1 MYRALPVSRQV
12 ASASSRQ
19 CVQVVKRRL
28 TTEASALPKKKNI
41 VRKIVLT
48 TGAATATFYIGST
61 FVAFNN
67 QDYYDLFTEH
77 VPLGQSMIVF
87 AEGRG
92 WDNITAQDVIKGTSS
107 AAMTSYRFVNDLING
122 QLSASQAIDKGA
134 SKVEKGASAV
144 EQKASEVKTAA
155 IKIVKQTKDKV
166 GPSVEEAK
174 KAVKGATEKVV
185 EKVEGAPKAVV
196 EKVEAQYDDL
206 VQRAEAAIAGRP
218 YEPKPAVVE
227 EVPVASGSVYSAP
240 LPLGFE
246 PPPGYS
252 RPAPPKPAVGEG
264 AKAPEPAP
272 VVLPSL
278 VEAVT
283 TDSEPIITHL
293 AGTIDNLAAF
303 LKADPKAAAQ
313 AGDVLETAKGDLA
326 ALVDR
331 IEAAKQH
338 ERSALEAKLD
348 EQTHEYSLKLL
359 ELEMEAQDK
368 LDSQETGYKQLF
380 EHERGKL
387 IQAYREKL
395 NHELQVQTELI
406 NERLKEEVIAQ
417 GIELQRRWIR
427 EIKVRVEQERGGRLA
442 KLDELS
448 ANIKR
453 LEQIALDNSEHLD
466 ENIRVHAL
474 WSAIRALGNNAVG
487 APVRKPFREELRIL
501 RHIAAAKEDPVVS
514 VVLDSLE
521 STDIPD
527 VGVEPFADLATW
539 FTNEVAP
546 KVSQVALVPDENAG
560 VLSFLAS
567 KALSGIRFKRQGLV
581 PGDDVL
587 SVLARA
593 EYYLNEKNLD
603 SAARELNQLR
613 GPAKMLLH
621 DWLEAARRR
630 LEVQQALEVVH
641 TQATLASLLVV

>member
-1 MYRALPVSRQV
+1 MGTSRHSHGHSRTVSRILADKLGRKQIFARRRPRRPPSLV
-12 ASASSRQ
+12 SIPNPPARRGYSLAAAGCIELFPCRGRSLRPPVGNASRSSNGYERHTVIPLTVIQ
-19 CVQVVKRRL
+19 LLISVQRL

-134 SKVEKGASAV
+134 SKIEKGASAV

-174 KAVKGATEKVV
+174 KAVKEATEKVV

-406 NERLKEEVIAQ
+406 NER
-417 GIELQRRWIR
+417 
-427 EIKVRVEQERGGRLA
+427 
-442 KLDELS
+442 
-448 ANIKR
+448 
-453 LEQIALDNSEHLD
+453 
-466 ENIRVHAL
+466 
-474 WSAIRALGNNAVG
+474 
-487 APVRKPFREELRIL
+487 
-501 RHIAAAKEDPVVS
+501 
-514 VVLDSLE
+514 
-521 STDIPD
+521 
-527 VGVEPFADLATW
+527 
-539 FTNEVAP
+539 
-546 KVSQVALVPDENAG
+546 
-560 VLSFLAS
+560 
-567 KALSGIRFKRQGLV
+567 
-581 PGDDVL
+581 
-587 SVLARA
+587 
-593 EYYLNEKNLD
+593 
-603 SAARELNQLR
+603 
-613 GPAKMLLH
+613 
-621 DWLEAARRR
+621 
-630 LEVQQALEVVH
+630 
-641 TQATLASLLVV
+641 